1 MCPYDPFSLPRLSI
15 ECPRAL
21 ARPCAFTGLP
31 VAASYVEWVE
41 VPWARMGVD
50 EPLTWTIQM
59 TSSVLTPTPV
69 DTIPALLEGLRQVFL
84 SGKTRCVKYRKNQL
98 KQLCFLV
105 HDNEQAFVDAI
116 HKDLGRP
123 KMETVFAE
131 IIGIKNDILTTIS
144 HLDKWTKDQYVY
156 AGLPFLSHGTKIRK
170 DPKGTVLVLGAWNY
184 PITVQMGPVIGALA
198 AGNTVVLK
206 PSELSMYTAQL
217 LADLWPKYMDPA
229 TSAIVNGG
237 IAQATALLDE
247 RFEHIFYT
255 GSGRVGRIVAEKA
268 ARWLCPTTLELGG
281 KSPVIIDAS
290 ADLKIAAHRTL
301 WAKAFNAGQTCIAP
315 DYVLVERK
323 VQDKF
328 IRELVRAKNEFW
340 ASMDKSV
347 KDFGRIVNENHWK
360 RLHGLLASSKADVV
374 MGGTEG
380 ADQSTNFI
388 PLTVLN
394 NVDPQEAVMSE
405 EIFGPILPIMPVD
418 DVKAAVQFV
427 NERDQPLALYIF
439 TSRSNVQEY
448 ILTYTR
454 SGGVVSG
461 DLLLHYAIDAL
472 PFGGTGPSGY
482 GAYHGKAGFD
492 CFTHERAVVEAPSHG
507 VVGHVIESVMAKRY
521 PPYSEGKLSFFRHL
535 LSKWILFGRPADAT
549 ASSTS
554 IHQPMCRV
562 G

>member
-1 MCPYDPFSLPRLSI
+1 MRYSGLVLL
-15 ECPRAL
+15 AL
-21 ARPCAFTGLP
+21 ALP
-31 VAASYVEWVE
+31 VAAYMWSGQRRLWGTVGCG
-41 VPWARMGVD
+41 RS
-50 EPLTWTIQM
+50 LIQTIQM
-59 TSSVLTPTPV
+59 TGCELTATPV
-69 DTIPALLEGLRQVFL
+69 DTIPKLVEGLRRVFL
-84 SGKTRCVKYRKNQL
+84 SGKTRCVKYRRNQL

-116 HKDLGRP
+116 YRDLGRP

-131 IIGIKNDILTTIS
+131 ILGIKNDILTTIAN
-144 HLDKWTKDQYVY
+144 LNTWTKDQYVY
-156 AGLPFLSHGTKIRK
+156 AGLPFLTHGTRIRK

-217 LADLWPKYMDPA
+217 IADLWPKYMDPN

-290 ADLKIAAHRTL
+290 ADLKIAARRTL

-315 DYVLVERK
+315 DYVLVERQ

-328 IRELVRAKNEFW
+328 IQELVRAKNEFW

-347 KDFGRIVNENHWK
+347 KDFGRIVNENHWE
-360 RLHGLLASSKADVV
+360 RLHGLITSSKAEVV

-380 ADQSTNFI
+380 ADQASKFI

-394 NVDPQEAVMSE
+394 NVNPQEAVMKD
-405 EIFGPILPIMPVD
+405 EIFGPILPIVPVD
-418 DVKAAVQFV
+418 DVKTAVQFI
-427 NERDQPLALYIF
+427 NGRDQPLALYIF
-439 TSRSNVQEY
+439 TGRTDAQEY

-461 DLLLHYAIDAL
+461 DMLLHYAIDAL

-507 VVGHVIESVMAKRY
+507 VVGHLIESVMAKRY

-535 LSKWILFGRPADAT
+535 LSQWILFGRPADAT
-549 ASSTS
+549 YSSTS
-554 IHQPMCRV
+554 IDQPMCRV

>member
-1 MCPYDPFSLPRLSI
+1 MRYSGLVLL
-15 ECPRAL
+15 AL
-21 ARPCAFTGLP
+21 ALP
-31 VAASYVEWVE
+31 VAAYMWSGQRRLWGTVGCG
-41 VPWARMGVD
+41 RS
-50 EPLTWTIQM
+50 LIQTIQM
-59 TSSVLTPTPV
+59 TGCELTATPV
-69 DTIPALLEGLRQVFL
+69 DTIPELVEGLRRVFL
-84 SGKTRCVKYRKNQL
+84 SGKTRCVKYRRNQL

-116 HKDLGRP
+116 YRDLGRP

-131 IIGIKNDILTTIS
+131 ILGIKNDILTTIAN
-144 HLDKWTKDQYVY
+144 LNTWTKDQYVY
-156 AGLPFLSHGTKIRK
+156 AGLPFLTHGTRIRK

-217 LADLWPKYMDPA
+217 IANLWPKYMDPN

-290 ADLKIAAHRTL
+290 ADLKIAARRTL

-315 DYVLVERK
+315 DYVLVERQ

-328 IRELVRAKNEFW
+328 IQELVRAKNEFW

-347 KDFGRIVNENHWK
+347 KDFGRIVNENHWE
-360 RLHGLLASSKADVV
+360 RLHGLITSSKAEVV

-380 ADQSTNFI
+380 ADQASKFI

-394 NVDPQEAVMSE
+394 NVNPQEAVMKD
-405 EIFGPILPIMPVD
+405 EIFGPILPIVPVD
-418 DVKAAVQFV
+418 DVKTAVQFI
-427 NERDQPLALYIF
+427 NGRDQPLALYIF
-439 TSRSNVQEY
+439 TGRTDAQEY

-461 DLLLHYAIDAL
+461 DMLLHYAIDAL

-507 VVGHVIESVMAKRY
+507 VVGHLIESVMAKRY

-535 LSKWILFGRPADAT
+535 LSQWILFGRPADAT
-549 ASSTS
+549 YSSTS
-554 IHQPMCRV
+554 IDQPMCRV